1 MRISICLLLPSLLA
15 GACSTSFGE
24 HLSTTSASPQ
34 SKTMTNDD
42 VNWRE
47 TLSSEQY
54 HILREAG
61 TEAPFSGKYDKY
73 FEPGG
78 YLCAGCES
86 LLFRSEEKF
95 DSGCGWPAFSL
106 PWDAEA
112 VTEHEDGSLG
122 RQRIEIRCAECA
134 GHLGHVFPDGPPP
147 TGLRYCI
154 NSGSMKFVAEI
165 DMDKSD
171 NWATATFAGG

>member
-1 MRISICLLLPSLLA
+1 
-15 GACSTSFGE
+15 
-24 HLSTTSASPQ
+24 
-34 SKTMTNDD
+34 MTNDD

-61 TEAPFSGKYDKY
+61 TEAPFSGKYDKH
-73 FEPGG
+73 FKPGG

-106 PWDAEA
+106 PWDAAA

-165 DMDKSD
+165 DMGKADK
-171 NWATATFAGG
+171 WATATFAGG

>member
-1 MRISICLLLPSLLA
+1 
-15 GACSTSFGE
+15 
-24 HLSTTSASPQ
+24 
-34 SKTMTNDD
+34 
-42 VNWRE
+42 
-47 TLSSEQY
+47 
-54 HILREAG
+54 
-61 TEAPFSGKYDKY
+61 
-73 FEPGG
+73 
-78 YLCAGCES
+78 
-86 LLFRSEEKF
+86 
-95 DSGCGWPAFSL
+95 
-106 PWDAEA
+106 
-112 VTEHEDGSLG
+112 LG

>member
-1 MRISICLLLPSLLA
+1 
-15 GACSTSFGE
+15 
-24 HLSTTSASPQ
+24 
-34 SKTMTNDD
+34 MTNDD

-106 PWDAEA
+106 PWDARSE
-112 VTEHEDGSLG
+112 EHTSELQSRRNLVC
-122 RQRIEIRCAECA
+122 RLLLEKKKYKQKYYYS
-134 GHLGHVFPDGPPP
+134 F
-147 TGLRYCI
+147 
-154 NSGSMKFVAEI
+154 
-165 DMDKSD
+165 
-171 NWATATFAGG
+171 